1 VEADLVVG
9 VPESGNVAALG
20 YALESGIPYGMAFFK
35 NSYVGRTFIKPKQ
48 SNRESSVGVKLNV
61 LKEAVEGKRVIMIDD
76 SIVRGTTSDRIVKM
90 LRDAGAKEV
99 HMRVS
104 SPPFLYPCY
113 FGTDVPA
120 REQLIAYNREVEDIR
135 RIIGADTLS
144 YLKLERL
151 PQLVDGLSIC
161 KGCFTGKY
169 PIAPPTEDIRG
180 EYDR

>member
-1 VEADLVVG
+1 
-9 VPESGNVAALG
+9 
-20 YALESGIPYGMAFFK
+20 
-35 NSYVGRTFIKPKQ
+35 
-48 SNRESSVGVKLNV
+48 
-61 LKEAVEGKRVIMIDD
+61 
-76 SIVRGTTSDRIVKM
+76 
-90 LRDAGAKEV
+90 
-99 HMRVS
+99 
-104 SPPFLYPCY
+104 
-113 FGTDVPA
+113 
-120 REQLIAYNREVEDIR
+120 LIAYNREVEDIR